1 MKKIAPLIL
10 MISTSSTALACGDSS
25 DYTAMQIAFAIMLI
39 FIGLAAF
46 IIPASI
52 LLFNKA
58 INIRGLFLLLSIVF
72 SLVLVSILLL
82 VIGGHPYIEPLGIC
96 ILGFALFIPYLLL
109 LIKSINAYKNT

>member
-82 VIGGHPYIEPLGIC
+82 GVSKNCLDGTMKVTSSSAGI
-96 ILGFALFIPYLLL
+96 F
-109 LIKSINAYKNT
+109 INASTQFFRFR